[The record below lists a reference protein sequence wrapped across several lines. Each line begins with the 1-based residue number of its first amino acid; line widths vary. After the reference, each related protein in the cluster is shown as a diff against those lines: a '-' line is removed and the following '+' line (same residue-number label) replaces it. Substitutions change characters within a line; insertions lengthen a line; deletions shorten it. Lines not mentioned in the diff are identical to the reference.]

1 MAERHGAKLRPP
13 GRYAIIQLPCDR
25 LERAFFM
32 IRISTSLI
40 ALAVTVATAVA
51 INSWSPPAF
60 AQSST
65 QIEDALRP
73 KQPAT
78 RGLSR
83 SLSADPRAATER
95 KAIERARTRAI
106 SIEAVRPAA
115 KEEREELA
123 EIVKDKPKIDL
134 EIFFDYNSDAIGPK
148 AIVAVNALGE
158 ALIKPGLKGSVF
170 VLNGHTDAAGSH
182 EYNLN
187 LSHRR
192 AQSVR
197 RYLIE
202 TYRIA
207 PDTLLVAGFGKERL
221 KLPHDP
227 LAGQNRRVEVVNA
240 GQ

>member
-1 MAERHGAKLRPP
+1 MTRMTTFLMAGAI
-13 GRYAIIQLPCDR
+13 AITATI
-25 LERAFFM
+25 
-32 IRISTSLI
+32 
-40 ALAVTVATAVA
+40 VTD
-51 INSWSPPAF
+51 SWSGIAV
-60 AQSST
+60 AQSSS

-73 KQPAT
+73 KQGSKPLS

-83 SLSADPRAATER
+83 SISADPRSATEQR
-95 KAIERARTRAI
+95 AIQRGRTRAI
-106 SIEAVRPAA
+106 SIEAVKPAS

-134 EIFFDYNSDAIGPK
+134 EIFFDYNSDAIGPR
-148 AIVAVNALGE
+148 AVVAVNALGE
-158 ALIKPGLKGSVF
+158 ALIKPGLKGSIF
-170 VLNGHTDAAGSH
+170 VLNGHTDAAGSA

-202 TYRIA
+202 TYNIA
-207 PDTLLVAGFGKERL
+207 PDTLLVAGFGKEKL

-227 LAGQNRRVEVVNA
+227 LSGENRRVEVVNA